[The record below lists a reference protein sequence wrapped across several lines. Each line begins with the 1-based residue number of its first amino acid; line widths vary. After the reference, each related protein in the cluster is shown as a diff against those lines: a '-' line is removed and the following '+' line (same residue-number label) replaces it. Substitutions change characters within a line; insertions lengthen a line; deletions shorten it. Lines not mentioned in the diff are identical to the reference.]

1 MPEDDKDDK
10 IILKVIYLKA
20 IVILDRES
28 DKNKL
33 KDIIYYIDI
42 TDGDISVTNM
52 ASHMAILADNL
63 VYHTIIKVM
72 PDTRVGHYYNTF
84 IFQGLMLNTNV
95 NYALIAGI

>member
-42 TDGDISVTNM
+42 TDGDISATDI
-52 ASHMAILADNL
+52 ASYMAILVDNL
-63 VYHTIIKVM
+63 VYHAMIKVM
-72 PDTRVGHYYNTF
+72 PNIRVGHYYDAF
-84 IFQGLMLNTNV
+84 IF
-95 NYALIAGI
+95 